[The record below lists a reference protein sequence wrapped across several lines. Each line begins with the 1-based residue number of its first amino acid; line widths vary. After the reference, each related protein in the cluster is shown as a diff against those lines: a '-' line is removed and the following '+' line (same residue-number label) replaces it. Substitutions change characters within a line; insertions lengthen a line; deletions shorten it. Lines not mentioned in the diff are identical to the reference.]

1 MANRWN
7 VQEQGSKRRRSNQ
20 NTANLNRKST
30 DTSANSGKT
39 INRPAQKAKP
49 VQQKKPVYF
58 RSKDDARPVYRNPA
72 KQKTAARPKFTGR
85 GRTTPK
91 LDGWYGQ
98 PKQAAQ
104 PKQKLTKKWGVNFGN
119 DFDRVKRGERLENN
133 TPQSRL
139 IDDSPKEQ
147 MKRDLAP
154 GSDYRMRNW
163 INSRVQDTQEDRGT
177 TIAQA
182 NRLAALYRAVDPTTK
197 GYTREQAGDLHRQI
211 QNAPVNLQELW
222 IKYGDRLEPMID
234 AWPEDEGDTAHYS
247 PRTGRVYGIPEEI
260 AADTS
265 TRLPFL
271 THWHEYGHNLDH
283 LAGEN
288 EYDYH
293 PLYTKKQDIFGGQN
307 LGDIISDDVDQSLR
321 DYWSKVRMNETPF
334 NAGDAMQTF
343 GFDLQ
348 EAYPRV
354 IKNTNGLSDMMG
366 QYGYQHGETTRPLMY
381 GHDAD
386 YWGRTGNQSQEAF
399 ADLTAASVVGG
410 PSQRYIQAVLPNT
423 YEAYLAMLED
433 MAKR

>member
-20 NTANLNRKST
+20 NTANVNRKST

-119 DFDRVKRGERLENN
+119 DYDRVKRGERMESY
-133 TPQSRL
+133 TPESRL
-139 IDDSPKEQ
+139 KDDSPKEQ

-163 INSRVQDTQEDRGT
+163 INSRVQDSPEDRGT

-211 QNAPVNLQELW
+211 QNAPVNLQELF
-222 IKYGDRLEPMID
+222 IKYGDRLQPMID
-234 AWPEDEGDTAHYS
+234 AWPEDMGAHFRS
-247 PRTGRVYGIPEEI
+247 WNGRVYGVPEEI
-260 AADTS
+260 AEDGLVNVPY
-265 TRLPFL
+265 R
-271 THWHEYGHNLDH
+271 THWHEYGHNLDY

-288 EYDYH
+288 GYDHH
-293 PLYTKKQDIFGGQN
+293 PHYTSSLQDRNPIRLEN
-307 LGDIISDDVDQSLR
+307 YVYTDVDQSLR
-321 DYWSKVRMNETPF
+321 DYWSKVLMNETPY
-334 NAGDAMQTF
+334 NAENALKSF
-343 GFDLQ
+343 GMDMQ
-348 EAYPRV
+348 EAFPRAV
-354 IKNTNGLSDMMG
+354 KYSSGLSDMMG
-366 QYGYQHGETTRPLMY
+366 QYGLENGGNTAPVGA
-381 GHDAD
+381 GHSAEYWDSDA
-386 YWGRTGNQSQEAF
+386 SKKPAEAF
-399 ADLTAASVVGG
+399 ADLAAASVLGG